1 MNSNT
6 YIQRP
11 NAWPTDTKVWTILS
25 CNILATFYVL
35 GHFSVRLNNG
45 NFLALA
51 PILRPPDSVPLTIN
65 ALLHSLSLSL
75 SLSLG
80 NYSQLA
86 LFPADINS
94 YTLSPSLSTPRLRER
109 ERGSQTRISNRH
121 KNDVVLNDFGRNAE
135 TYYRSSDPCLSLSLS
150 FLRFFGAKIL
160 STFESSSSS
169 SLSSSSSSHL
179 FLAFSTKRA
188 KNNF

>member
-25 CNILATFYVL
+25 CNIL
-35 GHFSVRLNNG
+35 GHFLRFGPFFRSPKQRKFFSVGANSEASGFRPANDQCST
-45 NFLALA
+45 AL
-51 PILRPPDSVPLTIN
+51 
-65 ALLHSLSLSL
+65 SLSLSL

-135 TYYRSSDPCLSLSLS
+135 TYYRSIDPCLSL
-150 FLRFFGAKIL
+150 FLFFD
-160 STFESSSSS
+160 
-169 SLSSSSSSHL
+169 
-179 FLAFSTKRA
+179 FLGQKFFRRLKARRRRRCRLLLLHICF
-188 KNNF
+188 